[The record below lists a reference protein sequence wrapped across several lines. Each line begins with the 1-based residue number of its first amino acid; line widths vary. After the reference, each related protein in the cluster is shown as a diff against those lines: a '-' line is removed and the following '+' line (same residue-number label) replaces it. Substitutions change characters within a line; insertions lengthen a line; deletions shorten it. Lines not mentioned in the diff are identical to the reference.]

1 TRLSVVRGVLT
12 GLIGV
17 ARPGG
22 FLVIG
27 LDADRDRPG
36 LDPHASVRGP
46 RTRPERGR
54 LDLGIA
60 RPPRQRRGRDLLIR
74 SPRNRQPEAGA
85 FAGLAPDLQPAVV
98 QMRILERDRQAQAG
112 SAEGALASRI
122 GTPEPVEDV
131 LDLLFVHSDTVVA
144 DADR

>member
-1 TRLSVVRGVLT
+1 QRTR
-12 GLIGV
+12 
-17 ARPGG
+17 
-22 FLVIG
+22 
-27 LDADRDRPG
+27 
-36 LDPHASVRGP
+36 HERGP
-46 RTRPERGR
+46 
-54 LDLGIA
+54 LDLSIA
-60 RPPRQRRGRDLLIR
+60 RWQRQRRGGDLLIR
-74 SPRNRQPEAGA
+74 SPRNRQPAAGA

-144 DADR
+144 DADRDRLGVGGDVDVDRVALTV